1 MKFFKFSY
9 AGFVLSIIGSILFL
23 SCVRAQK
30 EQDDATTAENTA
42 TSESASSQI
51 DNKEQAKVSVPD
63 DLPEDVVL
71 SFDVPEIPYREMKVI
86 SPLPTD
92 ADEIKKTVKTAV
104 RQEHILQEDENSK
117 FEEWRDYDTQDRI
130 VHRRFYGGGEK
141 WTLYT
146 ENGSRTYY
154 KSSEAEWYDESDS
167 KGRSLHYISKNQE
180 IWHEYTD
187 FDGYYTYF
195 LWNSA
200 QNGIGW
206 GKVEGECNWW
216 YLKDEER
223 NPNTGIVTIEENWEF
238 YKKLPHR
245 TLSSRHTIR
254 NSINWHV
261 DSWRVNEYTPENC
274 NVTWTWGGPTDMSRG
289 WQKRISRSSPTDRDR
304 VNVTLIYSSGE
315 KAWDES
321 GKAGNYWHS
330 RERSTLYGGTDKRS
344 ISENGK
350 EIIGTSYRGDE
361 KSFGVLIYDP
371 ETGKSYNVNVTPDD
385 LYYTISRGDKT
396 QQMYSA
402 HYNNEMN
409 ESYHYKRKNYDDE
422 WVQVYP
428 DPKNSKD

>member
-1 MKFFKFSY
+1 MKLFKFSY
-9 AGFVLSIIGSILFL
+9 AGFVLSIISSILFL

-30 EQDDATTAENTA
+30 ETTDATTAENTA
-42 TSESASSQI
+42 GSESVSSQI
-51 DNKEQAKVSVPD
+51 ENEEQFKVTVPD
-63 DLPEDVVL
+63 DLPEDTVL
-71 SFDVPEIPYREMKVI
+71 SFDVPEIPFREMKVI
-86 SPLPTD
+86 SPLPD
-92 ADEIKKTVKTAV
+92 DVDEIKKTVKTAV

-117 FEEWRDYDTQDRI
+117 FEEWRDYDEQDRI
-130 VHRRFYGGGEK
+130 VHWRFNSGDK

-146 ENGSRTYY
+146 ENGSRTYC
-154 KSSEAEWYDESDS
+154 KSSVTEWYDESDS

-195 LWNSA
+195 SWNSY
-200 QNGIGW
+200 QNGRGW
-206 GKVEGECNWW
+206 GKVEGECRWS
-216 YLKDEER
+216 YRKDAET
-223 NPNTGIVTIEENWEF
+223 NPDTGVVTTEENWEF
-238 YKKLPHR
+238 YKELPNR

-261 DSWRVNEYTPENC
+261 DSWRVDEYKPENC

-289 WQKRISRSSPTDRDR
+289 WQKRISRSYPTDRDR
-304 VNVTLIYSSGE
+304 VNITCIYSSGE
-315 KAWDES
+315 KNWTES
-321 GKAGNYWHS
+321 GKAGNYRH
-330 RERSTLYGGTDKRS
+330 RHYRSTAYEGIDERS

-350 EIIGTSYRGDE
+350 EIISTSYRGDE
-361 KSFGVLIYDP
+361 KRFGITINDP

-385 LYYTISRGDKT
+385 LYYTISRGDNP

-402 HYNNEMN
+402 HYNNELN
-409 ESYHYKRKNYDDE
+409 ESCHYKRKSFDDE